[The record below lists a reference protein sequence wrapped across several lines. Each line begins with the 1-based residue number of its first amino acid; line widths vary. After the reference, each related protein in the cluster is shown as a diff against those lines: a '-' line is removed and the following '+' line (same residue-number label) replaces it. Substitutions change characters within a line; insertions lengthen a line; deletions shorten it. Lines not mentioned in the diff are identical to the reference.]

1 MRIPSSVPCNTERS
15 TTMAFF
21 GFLGGMFCMIFGAMA
36 EDCRGREVQDL
47 EIVQEDEERRRRE
60 AKPWYIRGLI
70 LWALALLD
78 FLHILYFKGL
88 PSYYAASQAISADW
102 LRIMAVSGV
111 VLIAVAF
118 PLMIGGG

>member
-1 MRIPSSVPCNTERS
+1 
-15 TTMAFF
+15 MAFF

-78 FLHILYFKGL
+78 FLHILYFK
-88 PSYYAASQAISADW
+88 YAWGAK
-102 LRIMAVSGV
+102 R
-111 VLIAVAF
+111 
-118 PLMIGGG
+118 